1 MGHTGN
7 HQGHTHCDHEVHA
20 RPPTNA
26 NQTESGAGQRHFS
39 AIETSY
45 NPLHET
51 VKDTKGC
58 RLGRGKSWMGQAE
71 DSVLQV
77 CQLTAQANQGVGKGK
92 LPKLIQASLRH
103 SSQEKKKKP
112 FGKAGK
118 TDIKFLIQEN
128 TKLQDLIVYTDGSI
142 SRQRPVRVGLNC
154 QARCDHHP

>member
-103 SSQEKKKKP
+103 SSQEKKKKKKKKKKP
-112 FGKAGK
+112 LGKQAKQTSSFLFKK
-118 TDIKFLIQEN
+118 T
-128 TKLQDLIVYTDGSI
+128 
-142 SRQRPVRVGLNC
+142 PNC
-154 QARCDHHP
+154 KTS